1 MILFSA
7 VLNSHLEG
15 ITPLAASDIS
25 ALFQEWNARRA
36 SIGAAK
42 GKKNS
47 LVSKNQVANNI
58 RSFLIY
64 FSEKLVDHKWCQ
76 DKLNAIIARRKA
88 ELQKA
93 INARDRAHEKINAL
107 KGGKTANVTFGK
119 IKKRG
124 GDRDVPQ
131 SPAKKQAKEL

>member
-1 MILFSA
+1 M
-7 VLNSHLEG
+7 LNYHLEG
-15 ITPLAASDIS
+15 ITPLAATDIS

-42 GKKNS
+42 GKKNNLIS
-47 LVSKNQVANNI
+47 LNQVANDI
-58 RSFLIY
+58 WSFLI
-64 FSEKLVDHKWCQ
+64 FSEKLVDYKWCQ
-76 DKLNAIIARRKA
+76 DKLNAIVARRKA

-93 INARDRAHEKINAL
+93 ITARDRAHEKINAL
-107 KGGKTANVTFGK
+107 KGGRTANVTFGK